1 MRPKLGCMSEHHLKR
16 LVLLRHA
23 KSDYP
28 LGVSDHDRPLA
39 ARGNREA
46 PAAGAWLRENDVV
59 PDFIVLSD
67 AQRTRA
73 TCAWV
78 ISELGE
84 KAPTPYLDSRIYGA
98 SSTRLC
104 AIINETPETV
114 TTLMVIGH
122 QPVLQEL
129 AMRLASVDS
138 DEEAVYELAMDYPT
152 LGLTVLQSEKPWAEI
167 DGRDMRVTNFVV
179 PR

>member
-1 MRPKLGCMSEHHLKR
+1 MSEHHLKR

-59 PDFIVLSD
+59 PDFIMLSD

-104 AIINETPETV
+104 SIINETPETV

-138 DEEAVYELAMDYPT
+138 NEEAVYELAMDYPT
-152 LGLTVLQSEKPWAEI
+152 LGMTVLQTEKPWAEV
-167 DGRDMRVTNFVV
+167 DGRDMQVTHFVV

>member
-1 MRPKLGCMSEHHLKR
+1 MSDHHLKR

-28 LGVSDHDRPLA
+28 MGVSDHDRPLA
-39 ARGNREA
+39 SRGNREA

-59 PDFIVLSD
+59 PGFIVTSD
-67 AQRTRA
+67 ALRTRS

-84 KAPTPYLDSRIYGA
+84 KAPTPYLDSRVYGA
-98 SSTRLC
+98 SSTKLC

-114 TTLMVIGH
+114 TTLLVIGH

-152 LGLTVLQSEKPWAEI
+152 LGMTVLETTKDWAEI

>member
-1 MRPKLGCMSEHHLKR
+1 MSDHHLKR

-28 LGVSDHDRPLA
+28 LGISDHDRPLA
-39 ARGNREA
+39 SRGNREA
-46 PAAGAWLRENDVV
+46 PAAGAWLREHGVI
-59 PDFIVLSD
+59 PDFIVTSD
-67 AQRTRA
+67 ALRTRS

-84 KAPTPYLDSRIYGA
+84 KAPTPYLDSRVYGA
-98 SSTRLC
+98 SSTKLC

-114 TTLMVIGH
+114 TTLLVIGH

-152 LGLTVLQSEKPWAEI
+152 LGMTVMETAKDWAEI

>member
-1 MRPKLGCMSEHHLKR
+1 MSEHHLKR

-46 PAAGAWLRENDVV
+46 PAAGAWLREHGVV
-59 PDFIVLSD
+59 PDYIVLSD

-84 KAPTPYLDSRIYGA
+84 KAPTPYMDSRIYGA

-104 AIINETPETV
+104 SIINETPDTV
-114 TTLMVIGH
+114 TTLLVIGH

-129 AMRLASVDS
+129 AMRLASADS

-152 LGLTVLQSEKPWAEI
+152 LGLTVLQTEKPWSEI
-167 DGRDMRVTNFVV
+167 DGRDMQVTDFVV

>member
-1 MRPKLGCMSEHHLKR
+1 MSDHHLKR

-28 LGVSDHDRPLA
+28 MGVADHDRPLA
-39 ARGNREA
+39 SRGNREA

-59 PDFIVLSD
+59 PDFIVTSD
-67 AQRTRA
+67 ALRTRS

-84 KAPTPYLDSRIYGA
+84 KAPTPYLDSRVYGA
-98 SSTRLC
+98 SSTKLC

-114 TTLMVIGH
+114 TTLLVIGH

-152 LGLTVLQSEKPWAEI
+152 LGMTVLETTKDWAEI